1 MNLTLLTKK
10 VRKVSN
16 QYSKKFGITRDKV
29 WYLLK
34 LQEEMGELT
43 QAYLSM
49 TGRGRHKNK
58 TKDELKHN
66 FEIEVADV
74 LCHTLLLVDS
84 EKINLKKA
92 VEKKWLKRLKK

>member
-10 VRKVSN
+10 VRKVSDI
-16 QYSKKFGITRDKV
+16 YSKKFGISRDKV

-58 TKDELKHN
+58 TKEELKHS
-66 FEIEVADV
+66 FELEVADV
-74 LCHTLLLVDS
+74 LCHTLLLIDS
-84 EKINLKKA
+84 EKVDVKKA
-92 VEKKWLKRLKK
+92 VGQKWLKRLKK